1 MAQYTVQG
9 HSTVRRARKG
19 EDGTNAVKYYI
30 VSDAKSIPV
39 DADGNSIT
47 PSALVN
53 IHVMKQVGSGNPVEN
68 YDCKYS
74 CYTVKNGVETTFG
87 PTTLDGTFAFK
98 YEMMDGRDA
107 IRIKLF
113 SKTKELIDTLDITA
127 EKKGAP
133 GNNAV
138 EYKLV
143 VDAININ
150 RSTSGVCTPSTINVK
165 VRKTVGSSSA
175 VMLSSLTGTG
185 LTINYPSTSGSGLKI
200 TEIINTVS
208 GTIPTINASNFYL
221 TTSKTI
227 ALYQGTTLIDSVIVT
242 YTNDGQQGIQGI
254 QGCILRTSEWATG
267 VEYHNDEAL
276 TSGTRYIDIAVVT
289 TGANSFSAY
298 KCIKTHTS
306 SSDITYTNTT
316 YWEKFNNFVPIY
328 TPLIMAQNA
337 LLRFTQTNQ
346 LLVMKSD
353 NTTVAAGLG
362 GGDYPLW
369 VGAVQPTDAPFRVNI
384 NGTLYA
390 TDADIKGKI
399 TATSG
404 MIGGWKINGNS
415 LEAYSNDAELNI
427 EHDGY
432 SFLRIHNKSSDTLM
446 SIRAD
451 KKTGLYIYTD
461 ETTGIC
467 LEMTAQSGG
476 TAVQSFGNNKFVSR
490 GGETTLINGFAFL
503 TATITSGG
511 TIGTSIVGTVK
522 YISGNN
528 SESGTFPPNYILSRA
543 QSDIDL
549 TLPPTSY
556 VADGFTLFIRKAG
569 SGNITVKP
577 NTSQTMVKQGD
588 WNDTVTSFRIIKGS
602 LVVCVWSA
610 SLSRWYCN
618 YIE

>member
-87 PTTLDGTFAFK
+87 PITLDGTFAFK

-150 RSTSGVCTPSTINVK
+150 RSTSGECTPSTINVK
-165 VRKTVGSSSA
+165 VRKTVGGSSA

-185 LTINYPSTSGSGLKI
+185 LTIKYPSTSGSGAAV
-200 TEIINTVS
+200 TERINTVS
-208 GTIPTINASNFYL
+208 GTIPTINAFNFYL

-254 QGCILRTSEWATG
+254 QGCILRISEWATG
-267 VEYHNDEAL
+267 VVYHNDEAL
-276 TSGTRYIDIAVVT
+276 TSGTRYLDIAIVT
-289 TGANSFSAY
+289 TSATSFKAY
-298 KCIKTHTS
+298 KCRVTHTS
-306 SSDITYTNTT
+306 TSDNAPVAGTT
-316 YWEKFNNFVPIY
+316 TKQWEPFNELAPVY
-328 TPLIMAQNA
+328 TPLLLATNA
-337 LLRFTQTNQ
+337 LIRLAQTNQ
-346 LLVMKSD
+346 IVVTYNDKVVAGMQGDLSKPIFWITNPDTNASIQIGLDMSTGAPYIIGHDQDTEQANNSDYAFKIDPKNGIFDLLFSNKVRLKASKD
-353 NTTVAAGLG
+353 GFL
-362 GGDYPLW
+362 
-369 VGAVQPTDAPFRVNI
+369 FS
-384 NGTLYA
+384 NG
-390 TDADIKGKI
+390 
-399 TATSG
+399 
-404 MIGGWKINGNS
+404 W
-415 LEAYSNDAELNI
+415 
-427 EHDGY
+427 
-432 SFLRIHNKSSDTLM
+432 SDTLQIDTYECM
-446 SIRAD
+446 TFAGQLADFGRANAGIYLNKNNIEIGKWD
-451 KKTGLYIYTD
+451 NKVWTGKKVYVD
-461 ETTGIC
+461 
-467 LEMTAQSGG
+467 S
-476 TAVQSFGNNKFVSR
+476 
-490 GGETTLINGFAFL
+490 NGFL
-503 TATITSGG
+503 R
-511 TIGTSIVGTVK
+511 V
-522 YISGNN
+522 
-528 SESGTFPPNYILSRA
+528 
-543 QSDIDL
+543 
-549 TLPPTSY
+549 PT
-556 VADGFTLFIRKAG
+556 D
-569 SGNITVKP
+569 
-577 NTSQTMVKQGD
+577 
-588 WNDTVTSFRIIKGS
+588 
-602 LVVCVWSA
+602 
-610 SLSRWYCN
+610 
-618 YIE
+618 